1 MTKLTVAFRNFA
13 AFFLQMR
20 NVSNK
25 SCRENQ
31 NTHFNVQQHFSDSR
45 AVYGIMSKN
54 MVERERDAAN
64 DEMVAC
70 CLLD

>member
-1 MTKLTVAFRNFA
+1 
-13 AFFLQMR
+13 MR

-31 NTHFNVQQHFSDSR
+31 NTHFNVQEQFSYSR

-54 MVERERDAAN
+54 MVETERERERERDAAN